1 MDKKIEEYLVSYLF
15 KRFELDAEV
24 KFDGDSRTIVLKEY
38 KIEVPEIQRK
48 VQLKEIEIFGINIP
62 YCRYN
67 DDVSIIGSD
76 KEKKLTYDL
85 LGEIY
90 DHLTLAYEKNGIIT
104 SNSGLIFYPILDM
117 KIYKFFHQIQEFI
130 PIKYKSFDSKQFLL
144 GVSHD
149 IDRTGD
155 SYRYRIITYFFQT
168 IKQKRPLLFLKG
180 IFGKNEETNF
190 EYIIEKEKEFQTNST
205 WFILTRYGLKQNAD
219 YHIKD
224 KEFQKAL
231 LLLQSNNKE
240 IGVHIPFM
248 DLELEEIKKEFAK
261 VDSSEKM
268 GMRMHHLRGDYENLI
283 KTLNKAE
290 IAYDSTFGLNEC
302 MAYRF
307 GTSIPFHPI
316 VNDTIMTSIY
326 EIPLNIMDLQITD
339 APKYREQLQ
348 KLFAILKEVKGV
360 CIINW
365 HNNRFNKTKYGNIW
379 IDTFNITL
387 EESSKANGKLT
398 NIAAIINYFR

>member
-1 MDKKIEEYLVSYLF
+1 MDKKIEEYLLSYLF
-15 KRFELDAEV
+15 KRFELDAKV
-24 KFDGDSRTIVLKEY
+24 GFDTNTRSIIIKDY
-38 KIEVPEIQRK
+38 KIEVPEIERNAIS
-48 VQLKEIEIFGINIP
+48 KEIELFSINIP
-62 YCRYN
+62 YYRYN
-67 DDVSIIGSD
+67 NEISIIGFNKD
-76 KEKKLTYDL
+76 RKLTYDL

-90 DHLTLAYEKNGIIT
+90 DHLTLVFEKDGGII
-104 SNSGLIFYPILDM
+104 SNSELIFYPVLDI
-117 KIYKFFHQIQEFI
+117 KIYKFFQQLQEFV
-130 PIKYKSFDSKQFLL
+130 PIKYKLFDSKQFLV

-155 SYRYRIITYFFQT
+155 SYKYRIITYFFQT
-168 IKQKRPLLFLKG
+168 LKQKRPLLFLKG
-180 IFGKNEETNF
+180 LFGTNEETNF
-190 EYIIEKEKEFQTNST
+190 EYIIEKEKEFETNST
-205 WFILTRYGLKQNAD
+205 WFILTRYGLKLNAD

-231 LLLQSNNKE
+231 KTLRSNNKE
-240 IGVHIPFM
+240 IGIHIPYM
-248 DLELEEIKKEFAK
+248 DLELGEIKKEFAK
-261 VDSSEKM
+261 ITSAEKM
-268 GMRMHHLRGDYENLI
+268 GMRMHHLRGEYEELI
-283 KTLNKAE
+283 STLNEAD
-290 IAYDSTFGLNEC
+290 ILYDSTFGLNER

-316 VNDTIMTSIY
+316 VNNEVLENIY

-339 APKYREQLQ
+339 ASKYSEQLQ
-348 KLFAILKEVKGV
+348 KLFTILKEVKGV

-387 EESSKANGKLT
+387 EESSKANGRLT